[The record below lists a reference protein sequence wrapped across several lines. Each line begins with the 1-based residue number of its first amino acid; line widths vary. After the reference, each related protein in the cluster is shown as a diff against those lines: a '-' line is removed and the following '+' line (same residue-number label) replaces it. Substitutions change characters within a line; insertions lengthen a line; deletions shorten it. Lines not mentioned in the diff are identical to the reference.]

1 MVIAG
6 VVVGLMGATAVTRV
20 LGRFLF
26 SISFADPLVFLT
38 AAALLALVALAACW
52 IPAHRAMR
60 VEPMVALRHE

>member
-1 MVIAG
+1 M
-6 VVVGLMGATAVTRV
+6 TRV

-26 SISFADPLVFLT
+26 SISFADPVIFL
-38 AAALLALVALAACW
+38 AAAVLLALVALAACW